1 MKKHGQFERRLSGT
15 GGRAGASQVSG
26 NPTTRL
32 QVALLPI
39 VAVSA
44 LGGLG
49 LGAVALSHDPSTSS
63 LQRQVNGLQAELV
76 NDRAAIT
83 TLEASTAH
91 TATASNVSQ
100 IKGNMSQIKG
110 NMSQIKGN
118 VSQIQGSVSG
128 IEGNVTRL
136 QNQLHGFTLCIPQL
150 HQEVT
155 GLNIQGST
163 RGGFIRTAFIQD
175 PTIISQDC
183 SKLISGR

>member
-1 MKKHGQFERRLSGT
+1 L
-15 GGRAGASQVSG
+15 SG

-32 QVALLPI
+32 YVALLPI

-49 LGAVALSHDPSTSS
+49 LGAVALSHDPSISS

-100 IKGNMSQIKG
+100 IKGNVSR
-110 NMSQIKGN
+110 IKGN

-150 HQEVT
+150 HQELT

>member
-15 GGRAGASQVSG
+15 GGRTGASQVSR

-32 QVALLPI
+32 HVALLPI

-100 IKGNMSQIKG
+100 IKGNVSQIKG
-110 NMSQIKGN
+110 R